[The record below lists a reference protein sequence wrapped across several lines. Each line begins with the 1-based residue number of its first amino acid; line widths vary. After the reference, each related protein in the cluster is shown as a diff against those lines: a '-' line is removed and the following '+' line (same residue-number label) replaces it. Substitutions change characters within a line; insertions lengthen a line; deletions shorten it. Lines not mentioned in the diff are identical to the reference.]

1 MIANIIIYLI
11 FSYLCQDC
19 FLLKLK
25 NIMVFQ
31 ILLLAA
37 GLILILM
44 GANWLVDG
52 SSSIARKTGMSEFV
66 IGLTIVGIGTSTPE
80 MVVSFI
86 SAFQGKSEMALGNVI
101 GSNIFNILMI
111 LGITTLIRPITMSKD
126 NRVKDIPMNIIVTV
140 VLLLLWVLH
149 SVLRVGENEISRF
162 EGALM
167 LAAFAA
173 YLWMMFRSGSSDE
186 EDPIETEPT
195 KTYATWVPVMFCII
209 GLACLVGGG
218 KLFVNSATN
227 IAQALS
233 LSEKFIAITIMAA
246 GTSLPELATCIVAA
260 RKGRNQMALG
270 NVLGS
275 NIANILMIVG
285 GAAVISPLSLHAIS
299 VVDLSVMM
307 LSGIVLLASAY
318 TIKKDRIDRRE
329 GATFILI
336 EILYM
341 IWLFMKG

>member
-1 MIANIIIYLI
+1 MVLQI
-11 FSYLCQDC
+11 F
-19 FLLKLK
+19 
-25 NIMVFQ
+25 
-31 ILLLAA
+31 LLAA
-37 GLILILM
+37 GLVLILA

-52 SSSIARKTGMSEFV
+52 STSIARKTGMSEFV

-80 MVVSFI
+80 MVVSFL

-111 LGITTLIRPITMSKD
+111 LGVTTLISPITMSRN
-126 NRVKDIPMNIIVTV
+126 NRVKDIPLNIIVTGA
-140 VLLLLWVLH
+140 LMLIWLLH
-149 SVLRVGENEISRF
+149 SVLGVGENEISRF

-173 YLWMMFRSGSSDE
+173 YLWMMFRSGSNSTE
-186 EDPIETEPT
+186 ETSEQET
-195 KTYATWVPVMFCII
+195 KAYSTWISLLMILT

-218 KLFVNSATN
+218 KLFVNSATH
-227 IAQALS
+227 IAQALN

-285 GAAVISPLSLHAIS
+285 GAALISPLSLHAIS
-299 VVDLSVMM
+299 AVDLIVMM
-307 LSGIVLLASAY
+307 LAGLVLLVSAY

-329 GATFILI
+329 GVIFILI
-336 EILYM
+336 EVLYM
-341 IWLFMKG
+341 IWLFIKG

>member
-1 MIANIIIYLI
+1 
-11 FSYLCQDC
+11 
-19 FLLKLK
+19 
-25 NIMVFQ
+25 MVLQ
-31 ILLLAA
+31 ILLLVA
-37 GLILILM
+37 GLILILL

-52 SSSIARKTGMSEFV
+52 STSIARKTGMSEFV

-80 MVVSFI
+80 MVVSFL

-111 LGITTLIRPITMSKD
+111 LGITTLISPITMSKT
-126 NRVKDIPMNIIVTV
+126 NRVKDIPMNIIVTGA
-140 VLLLLWVLH
+140 LMLIWVLH
-149 SVLRVGENEISRF
+149 SLLGVGENEISRF

-173 YLWMMFRSGSSDE
+173 YLWMMFRSGSNSTE
-186 EDPIETEPT
+186 ETSEENAR
-195 KTYATWVPVMFCII
+195 TYSTWLSILLIVT

-218 KLFVNSATN
+218 KLFVNSATY
-227 IAQALS
+227 IAQALN

-285 GAAVISPLSLHAIS
+285 GAAVISPLSLQAIS
-299 VVDLSVMM
+299 VVDLAVM
-307 LSGIVLLASAY
+307 LAAGFVLLASAY

-329 GATFILI
+329 GLVFILI
-336 EILYM
+336 EIAYM
-341 IWLFMKG
+341 VWLFIKG

>member
-1 MIANIIIYLI
+1 
-11 FSYLCQDC
+11 
-19 FLLKLK
+19 
-25 NIMVFQ
+25 MVLQ

-37 GLILILM
+37 GLVLILM

-52 SSSIARKTGMSEFV
+52 STSIARKTGMSEFV

-111 LGITTLIRPITMSKD
+111 LGVTTLISPITMSRN
-126 NRVKDIPMNIIVTV
+126 NRVKDIPLNIIVTGA
-140 VLLLLWVLH
+140 LMLIWLLH
-149 SVLRVGENEISRF
+149 SVLGVGENEISRF

-173 YLWMMFRSGSSDE
+173 YLWMMFRSGSNSTEETSE
-186 EDPIETEPT
+186 EDT
-195 KTYATWVPVMFCII
+195 KVYSTWISLLMIVT

-218 KLFVNSATN
+218 KLFVNSATH
-227 IAQALS
+227 IAQALN

-299 VVDLSVMM
+299 AVDLIVMM
-307 LSGIVLLASAY
+307 LAGLVLLVSAY

-329 GATFILI
+329 GVIFILI
-336 EILYM
+336 EVLYM
-341 IWLFMKG
+341 IWLFIKG

>member
-1 MIANIIIYLI
+1 
-11 FSYLCQDC
+11 
-19 FLLKLK
+19 
-25 NIMVFQ
+25 MVLQ

-37 GLILILM
+37 GLVLILM

-52 SSSIARKTGMSEFV
+52 STSIARKTGMSEFV

-80 MVVSFI
+80 MVVSFL

-111 LGITTLIRPITMSKD
+111 LGVTTLISPITMSRN
-126 NRVKDIPMNIIVTV
+126 NRVKDIPLNIIVTGA
-140 VLLLLWVLH
+140 LMLIWLLH
-149 SVLRVGENEISRF
+149 SVLGVGENEISRF

-173 YLWMMFRSGSSDE
+173 YLWMMFRSGSNSTE
-186 EDPIETEPT
+186 ETSEEET
-195 KTYATWVPVMFCII
+195 KAYSTWISLLMILT

-218 KLFVNSATN
+218 KLFVNSATH
-227 IAQALS
+227 IAQALN

-299 VVDLSVMM
+299 AIDLIVMM
-307 LSGIVLLASAY
+307 LAGLVLLVSAY

-329 GATFILI
+329 GVIFILI
-336 EILYM
+336 EVLYM
-341 IWLFMKG
+341 IWLFIKG

>member
-1 MIANIIIYLI
+1 MI
-11 FSYLCQDC
+11 
-19 FLLKLK
+19 
-25 NIMVFQ
+25 FQ
-31 ILLLAA
+31 ILFLIC
-37 GLILILM
+37 GLVLILM

-52 SSSIARKTGMSEFV
+52 STSIARKTGMSEFV

-111 LGITTLIRPITMSKD
+111 LGVTTLISPITMSKE
-126 NRVKDIPMNIIVTV
+126 NRLKDIPMNILVTGA
-140 VLLLLWVLH
+140 LLLLWLLH
-149 SVLRVGENEISRF
+149 SVLGIGENEISRF

-173 YLWMMFRSGSSDE
+173 YLWMMFRSGSDSNE
-186 EDPIETEPT
+186 EPAEDT
-195 KTYATWVPVMFCII
+195 KTYSTWMSILMIVI
-209 GLACLVGGG
+209 GLGCLVGGG
-218 KLFVNSATN
+218 KLFVNSATY
-227 IAQALS
+227 IAQALN

-299 VVDLSVMM
+299 FVDLAVM
-307 LSGIVLLASAY
+307 LVAGFVLLLSAY
-318 TIKKDRIDRRE
+318 TIKADRIDRRE
-329 GATFILI
+329 GLAFILI
-336 EILYM
+336 EVGYM
-341 IWLFMKG
+341 IWLFIKG

>member
-1 MIANIIIYLI
+1 
-11 FSYLCQDC
+11 
-19 FLLKLK
+19 
-25 NIMVFQ
+25 MVLQ
-31 ILLLAA
+31 ILLLVS
-37 GLILILM
+37 GLVLILL

-52 SSSIARKTGMSEFV
+52 STSIARKTGMSEFV

-80 MVVSFI
+80 MVVSFL

-111 LGITTLIRPITMSKD
+111 LGVTTLISPITMSKT
-126 NRVKDIPMNIIVTV
+126 NRVKDIPMNIIVTGA
-140 VLLLLWVLH
+140 LMLIWVLH
-149 SVLRVGENEISRF
+149 SLLGVGENEISRF

-173 YLWMMFRSGSSDE
+173 YLWMMFRSGSNSTE
-186 EDPIETEPT
+186 ETSEENAR
-195 KTYATWVPVMFCII
+195 TYSTWLSILLIVT

-218 KLFVNSATN
+218 KLFVNSATY
-227 IAQALS
+227 IAQALN

-285 GAAVISPLSLHAIS
+285 GAAVISPLSLQAIS
-299 VVDLSVMM
+299 VVDLAVM
-307 LSGIVLLASAY
+307 LVAGFVLLASAY

-329 GATFILI
+329 GLVFILI
-336 EILYM
+336 EIAYM
-341 IWLFMKG
+341 VWLFIKG

>member
-1 MIANIIIYLI
+1 
-11 FSYLCQDC
+11 
-19 FLLKLK
+19 
-25 NIMVFQ
+25 MVLQ

-37 GLILILM
+37 GLVLILM

-52 SSSIARKTGMSEFV
+52 STSIARKTGMSEFV

-80 MVVSFI
+80 MVVSFL

-111 LGITTLIRPITMSKD
+111 LGVTTLISPITMSRN
-126 NRVKDIPMNIIVTV
+126 NRVKDIPLNIIVTGA
-140 VLLLLWVLH
+140 LMLIWLLH
-149 SVLRVGENEISRF
+149 SVLGVGENEISRF

-173 YLWMMFRSGSSDE
+173 YLWMMFRSGSNSTE
-186 EDPIETEPT
+186 ETSEEET
-195 KTYATWVPVMFCII
+195 KAYSTWISLLMILT

-218 KLFVNSATN
+218 KLFVNSATH
-227 IAQALS
+227 IAQALN

-285 GAAVISPLSLHAIS
+285 GAALISPLSLHAIS
-299 VVDLSVMM
+299 AIDLIVMM
-307 LSGIVLLASAY
+307 LAGLVLLVSAY

-329 GATFILI
+329 GVIFILI
-336 EILYM
+336 EVLYM
-341 IWLFMKG
+341 IWLFIKG

>member
-1 MIANIIIYLI
+1 
-11 FSYLCQDC
+11 
-19 FLLKLK
+19 
-25 NIMVFQ
+25 MVLQ

-37 GLILILM
+37 GLVLILL

-52 SSSIARKTGMSEFV
+52 STSIARKTGMSEFV

-80 MVVSFI
+80 MVVSFL

-111 LGITTLIRPITMSKD
+111 LGVTTLISPITMSRN
-126 NRVKDIPMNIIVTV
+126 NRVKDIPLNIIVTGA
-140 VLLLLWVLH
+140 LLLIWLLH
-149 SVLRVGENEISRF
+149 SVLGVGENEISRF

-173 YLWMMFRSGSSDE
+173 YLWMMFRSGSNSTE
-186 EDPIETEPT
+186 ETSEQET
-195 KTYATWVPVMFCII
+195 KAYSTWISLLMILT

-218 KLFVNSATN
+218 KLFVNSATH
-227 IAQALS
+227 IAQALN

-299 VVDLSVMM
+299 AIDLIVMM
-307 LSGIVLLASAY
+307 LAGLVLLVSAY

-329 GATFILI
+329 GVIFILI
-336 EILYM
+336 EVLYM
-341 IWLFMKG
+341 IWLFIKG

>member
-1 MIANIIIYLI
+1 
-11 FSYLCQDC
+11 
-19 FLLKLK
+19 
-25 NIMVFQ
+25 MVLQ
-31 ILLLAA
+31 ILLLVA
-37 GLILILM
+37 GLILILL

-52 SSSIARKTGMSEFV
+52 STSIARKTGMSEFV

-80 MVVSFI
+80 MVVSFL

-111 LGITTLIRPITMSKD
+111 LGITTLISPITMSKT
-126 NRVKDIPMNIIVTV
+126 NRVKDIPTNIIVTGA
-140 VLLLLWVLH
+140 LLLIWVLH
-149 SVLRVGENEISRF
+149 SVLGLGNNEISRF

-173 YLWMMFRSGSSDE
+173 YLWMMFRSGSNGE
-186 EDPIETEPT
+186 EETAEEET
-195 KTYATWVPVMFCII
+195 KTYSTWVSLLMIVA
-209 GLACLVGGG
+209 GLGCLVGGG
-218 KLFVNSATN
+218 KLFVNSATY
-227 IAQALS
+227 IAQALN

-299 VVDLSVMM
+299 FIDLLVMM
-307 LSGIVLLASAY
+307 IAALVLWASAY

-329 GATFILI
+329 GMIFIVI

-341 IWLFMKG
+341 IWLFVKG

>member
-1 MIANIIIYLI
+1 MIL
-11 FSYLCQDC
+11 
-19 FLLKLK
+19 
-25 NIMVFQ
+25 Q
-31 ILLLAA
+31 ILLLVA
-37 GLILILM
+37 GLLLILL

-52 SSSIARKTGMSEFV
+52 STSIARKTGMSEFV

-80 MVVSFI
+80 MVVSFL
-86 SAFQGKSEMALGNVI
+86 SAFQGKPEMALGNVI

-111 LGITTLIRPITMSKD
+111 LGVTTLISPITMSKE
-126 NRVKDIPMNIIVTV
+126 NRVKDIPMNIIVTGA
-140 VLLLLWVLH
+140 LLLIWVLH
-149 SVLRVGENEISRF
+149 SVLGIGANEISRF

-173 YLWMMFRSGSSDE
+173 YLWMMFRSGSNSSE
-186 EDPIETEPT
+186 ETSEEET
-195 KTYATWVPVMFCII
+195 KTYSTWMSLLMIVA
-209 GLACLVGGG
+209 GLACLIGGG
-218 KLFVNSATN
+218 KLFVNSATY
-227 IAQALS
+227 IAQALN

-299 VVDLSVMM
+299 IVDLSVMM
-307 LSGIVLLASAY
+307 IAGLVLWSSAY
-318 TIKKDRIDRRE
+318 TIKRDRIDRRE
-329 GATFILI
+329 GLIFILI
-336 EILYM
+336 EVAYM
-341 IWLFMKG
+341 VWLFIKG

>member
-1 MIANIIIYLI
+1 
-11 FSYLCQDC
+11 
-19 FLLKLK
+19 
-25 NIMVFQ
+25 MVLQ
-31 ILLLAA
+31 IILLVA
-37 GLILILM
+37 GLVLILL

-52 SSSIARKTGMSEFV
+52 STSIARKTGMSEFV

-80 MVVSFI
+80 MVVSFL

-111 LGITTLIRPITMSKD
+111 LGVTTLISPITMSKT
-126 NRVKDIPMNIIVTV
+126 NRVKDIPMNIIVTGA
-140 VLLLLWVLH
+140 LMLIWVLH
-149 SVLRVGENEISRF
+149 SLLGVGENEISRF

-173 YLWMMFRSGSSDE
+173 YLWMMFRSGSNSTE
-186 EDPIETEPT
+186 ETSEENAR
-195 KTYATWVPVMFCII
+195 TYSTWLSILLIVT

-218 KLFVNSATN
+218 KLFVNSATY
-227 IAQALS
+227 IAQALN

-285 GAAVISPLSLHAIS
+285 GAAVISPLSLQAIS
-299 VVDLSVMM
+299 VVDLAVM
-307 LSGIVLLASAY
+307 LVAGFVLLASAY

-329 GATFILI
+329 GLVFILI
-336 EILYM
+336 EIAYM
-341 IWLFMKG
+341 VWLFIKG

>member
-1 MIANIIIYLI
+1 
-11 FSYLCQDC
+11 
-19 FLLKLK
+19 
-25 NIMVFQ
+25 MVLQ

-37 GLILILM
+37 GLVLILM

-52 SSSIARKTGMSEFV
+52 STSIARKTGMSEFV

-111 LGITTLIRPITMSKD
+111 LGVTTLISPITMSRN
-126 NRVKDIPMNIIVTV
+126 NRVKDIPLNIIVTGA
-140 VLLLLWVLH
+140 LLLIWLLH
-149 SVLRVGENEISRF
+149 SVLGVGENEISRF

-173 YLWMMFRSGSSDE
+173 YLWMMFRSGSNSTE
-186 EDPIETEPT
+186 ETSEEET
-195 KTYATWVPVMFCII
+195 KAYSTWMSLLMILT

-218 KLFVNSATN
+218 KLFVNSATY
-227 IAQALS
+227 IAQALN

-299 VVDLSVMM
+299 AVDLIVMM
-307 LSGIVLLASAY
+307 LAGLVLLVSAY

-329 GATFILI
+329 GVIFILI
-336 EILYM
+336 EVLYM
-341 IWLFMKG
+341 IWLFIKG

>member
-1 MIANIIIYLI
+1 
-11 FSYLCQDC
+11 
-19 FLLKLK
+19 
-25 NIMVFQ
+25 MVLQ

-37 GLILILM
+37 GLVLILM

-52 SSSIARKTGMSEFV
+52 STSIARKTGMSEFV

-111 LGITTLIRPITMSKD
+111 LGVTTLISPITMSRN
-126 NRVKDIPMNIIVTV
+126 NRVKDIPLNIIVTGA
-140 VLLLLWVLH
+140 LLLIWLLH
-149 SVLRVGENEISRF
+149 SVLGVGENEISRF

-173 YLWMMFRSGSSDE
+173 YLWMMFRSGSNSTEETSE
-186 EDPIETEPT
+186 EDT
-195 KTYATWVPVMFCII
+195 KVYSTWISLLMIVT

-218 KLFVNSATN
+218 KLFVNSATH
-227 IAQALS
+227 IAQALN

-299 VVDLSVMM
+299 AVDLIVMM
-307 LSGIVLLASAY
+307 LAGLVLLVSAY

-329 GATFILI
+329 GVIFILI
-336 EILYM
+336 EVLYM
-341 IWLFMKG
+341 IWLFIKG